1 MSKTSSV
8 SLLQIGYSNV
18 GKTSLSYRFTNNT
31 FNPYLLNTVGL
42 DYFTKKITHAGK
54 NILVKIWD
62 TVGQERYHN
71 ISFQFIRKAEGI
83 MFVYDITKK
92 EKFDSIVDTIKDIL
106 HYNNKICYILI
117 GNKCDCSEE
126 EREVSFSEGKSLAD
140 SIGIKF
146 YETSALNGENVKESF
161 YALVNLV
168 INKRDDLK
176 EELLDQLMIGKKN
189 NEDPNQSVTY
199 FTLETAVNE
208 NDYMFNANVKGEEK
222 CSC

>member
-1 MSKTSSV
+1 MSKSSSV
-8 SLLQIGYSNV
+8 SLLQLGYSNV

-83 MFVYDITKK
+83 MFVYDITK
-92 EKFDSIVDTIKDIL
+92 
-106 HYNNKICYILI
+106 
-117 GNKCDCSEE
+117 KCDCSEE